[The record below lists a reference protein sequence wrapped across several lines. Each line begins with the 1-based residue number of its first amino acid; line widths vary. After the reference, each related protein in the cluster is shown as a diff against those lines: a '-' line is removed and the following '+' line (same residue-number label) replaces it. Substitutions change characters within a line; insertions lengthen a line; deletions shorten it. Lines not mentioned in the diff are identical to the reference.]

1 MIKKNPPLKWNLAST
16 WADDSEQVQVQHGNE
31 TLRYGPLVSQLI
43 NLTFRKHDDEVI
55 VRSHDRAPLTNIF
68 PIIMKNITT
77 GDATYSNDTHGEVF
91 AGNTMFKQAAII
103 VALEVTIAWLH
114 RQEENVQPHKI
125 LIMAFYKRL
134 LGNFRDYLELV
145 LGGLIKDI
153 ALNCF
158 GAEFYEM
165 PSVKDLEAAGVIETV
180 VMLEHGEKLT
190 FKPVQNAHGTTAT
203 SVVAFLCR
211 RQKTDGAYQ
220 GDAMNETYLFQLVS
234 RARWR
239 LYPII
244 EDLRSELVVPRSLE
258 FEAASLGL
266 KGVAGYARNLNQDQ
280 PIDFTSKVKRQFMIV
295 KLLNAFWHIRV
306 GHINAMAWGR
316 GICDE
321 DVYVTTRAPAGRYP
335 TIQLKA
341 LHDDLVSRV
350 SSTLFTSP
358 SDCVWHWLW
367 EQQEEKYTEYHK
379 ELTKLINKPA
389 ALQSQVYVRQDLISE
404 NMGEES
410 KNAWLQILSTKA
422 DCFKQAPPPI
432 PLAQIPEELRRTKV
446 FVEDGAEPGD
456 FQEEDARASP
466 DVWTPVLINCLMVH
480 FKAAKDEV
488 LVEVPVMRC
497 FGTDGKQLD
506 THFCIKLLWSGTC
519 DFLERTINDANITV
533 SSELTR
539 HKKDEHQYGNDRF
552 TVTLCGS
559 DRVGFDIIFTDK
571 GAEQGKV
578 VFHMYPAM
586 GVDLQSSHHAT
597 LLARC
602 YDVRVLGEEL
612 SVAVHLWCIQISL

>member
-1 MIKKNPPLKWNLAST
+1 
-16 WADDSEQVQVQHGNE
+16 
-31 TLRYGPLVSQLI
+31 
-43 NLTFRKHDDEVI
+43 
-55 VRSHDRAPLTNIF
+55 
-68 PIIMKNITT
+68 
-77 GDATYSNDTHGEVF
+77 
-91 AGNTMFKQAAII
+91 MFKQAAII

-114 RQEENVQPHKI
+114 RQEENVQPYKI

-153 ALNCF
+153 AWNCF
-158 GAEFYEM
+158 GTKFQWM
-165 PSVKDLEAAGVIETV
+165 PSVQELEDAGVIETV

-211 RQKTDGAYQ
+211 RQKTDVAYQ

-239 LYPII
+239 FYPII
-244 EDLRSELVVPRSLE
+244 EDLRGELVVPRSLE
-258 FEAASLGL
+258 GEAASLGL
-266 KGVAGYARNLNQDQ
+266 NGVAAFARYHNQHQ
-280 PIDFTSKVKRQFMIV
+280 PFDFVNKVKRQFMIV

-306 GHINAMAWGR
+306 GHINAMAGGR
-316 GICDE
+316 AISDE

-335 TIQLKA
+335 TMRLKA
-341 LHDDLVSRV
+341 LHDDLFSRV
-350 SSTLFTSP
+350 SSTSFTSP
-358 SDCVWHWLW
+358 SETDWRWLW
-367 EQQEEKYTEYHK
+367 KQQDEKYAEYHR
-379 ELTKLINKPA
+379 ELEYNEINKPA
-389 ALQSQVYVRQDLISE
+389 ASQSQGYVRKDLISE
-404 NMGEES
+404 DMGMES
-410 KNAWLQILSTKA
+410 KNAWREILSTKV
-422 DCFKQAPPPI
+422 DCSRQAPAPK
-432 PLAQIPEELRRTKV
+432 PLVQIPEEFRRTKV

-480 FKAAKDEV
+480 FKSAKDEV

-497 FGTDGKQLD
+497 FGTNAQLD
-506 THFCIKLLWSGTC
+506 THFCIKLLWSRTL
-519 DFLERTINDANITV
+519 DFLESKLENDANITV